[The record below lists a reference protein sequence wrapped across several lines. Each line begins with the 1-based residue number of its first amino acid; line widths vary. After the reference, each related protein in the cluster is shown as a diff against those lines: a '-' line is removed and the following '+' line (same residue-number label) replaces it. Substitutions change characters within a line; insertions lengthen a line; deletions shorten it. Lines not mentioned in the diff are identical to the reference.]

1 MRGTTDSRFLKLAV
15 SSRSLWMLA
24 LPDAIGSTRRK
35 VKSGL
40 MSAIL
45 SRNGVEVTAQLK
57 RREMRLAVSLV
68 GP

>member
-1 MRGTTDSRFLKLAV
+1 
-15 SSRSLWMLA
+15 MLA
-24 LPDAIGSTRRK
+24 LPEATGSTRRK

-45 SRNGVEVTAQLK
+45 SRSGVEVTAQLK